1 MTRFRRRE
9 LPLCAAVV
17 PLIFLIIALVIT
29 LFIAGANAVQSVSQ
43 PILLM
48 ASALAIVIA
57 VVGYGRGWRA
67 MKVGML
73 KSAQQILP
81 TIPILVLIACVSA
94 TWMLSG
100 VVPSLITYGIGFL
113 SHKTFLVSVC
123 IISAVIS
130 LMSGSSWTTIATIGV
145 AFMGIGTIWGYSP
158 AWIAG
163 AVISGA
169 YFGDKVSPLSD
180 TTVLASSSCGVALMA
195 HIRNMMWTSGPAMVI
210 ALTVFSFAGF
220 AETTQEAIHS
230 SEIVGD
236 LQQIFHITP
245 YTLIIPAIT
254 VLMIILRFNSNIVL
268 GVSSICGVVGI
279 LTLQPQILTA
289 LHGGE
294 LTSVADYIFT
304 IAKSLLLPTNLPA
317 ENAAT
322 AELIATAG
330 VEGMVPTIT
339 LILSAMVFGGS
350 MMGTG
355 MLSTITHTIK
365 HHLRRRVSIVS
376 ATTLA
381 GISLNACTGD
391 QYLSIILNGN
401 IFKAL
406 YQKSGLPAMLLSRT
420 VEDSTSVTSVLIPWN
435 SCGLTQSAVLG
446 VPTLTYLPYCIF
458 NIASPIVSILFSLV
472 VVYHRRLVHGL
483 RFSR

>member
-1 MTRFRRRE
+1 
-9 LPLCAAVV
+9 VV

-43 PILLM
+43 PILLS
-48 ASALAIVIA
+48 ASLLALIIA
-57 VVGYGRGWRA
+57 VPFYGRRWRA
-67 MKVGML
+67 VKVGMV

-81 TIPILVLIACVSA
+81 TIPILLLIACVSA

-123 IISAVIS
+123 AISAAIS

-180 TTVLASSSCGVALMA
+180 TTVLASSSCGVPLMA
-195 HIRNMMWTSGPAMVI
+195 HIRNMMWTSGPAMLL
-210 ALTVFSFAGF
+210 ALVVFSFAGF

-230 SEIVGD
+230 SAIVGD
-236 LQQIFHITP
+236 LRQIFHITP

-254 VLMIILRFNSNIVL
+254 VLLIILRFNSNIVL
-268 GVSSICGVVGI
+268 GISSICGVVGVI
-279 LTLQPQILTA
+279 TLQPQILAT
-289 LHGGE
+289 LHGDS
-294 LTSVADYIFT
+294 LTSLADYFIT
-304 IAKSLLLPTNLPA
+304 ISKLLLFPTELPA
-317 ENAAT
+317 ENPAT
-322 AELIATAG
+322 AELIATSG
-330 VEGMVPTIT
+330 IQGMIPTIT
-339 LILSAMVFGGS
+339 LILSAMIFGGT

-365 HHLRRRVSIVS
+365 HHLHRRVSVVA

-381 GISLNACTGD
+381 GVSLNACTGD

-446 VPTLTYLPYCIF
+446 VPTLTYLPYCVF
-458 NIASPIVSILFSLV
+458 NIASPFISILFSLV
-472 VVYHRRLVHGL
+472 VVYHHRFVKRLSATLL
-483 RFSR
+483 RIRG